1 MSVRRRRGER
11 RGHRGRVLLLL
22 LLLRQSHLRPQSAT
36 LRNGVRAVRESDR
49 LASDEDEAKVDA

>member
-11 RGHRGRVLLLL
+11 RGHRGRVLLL